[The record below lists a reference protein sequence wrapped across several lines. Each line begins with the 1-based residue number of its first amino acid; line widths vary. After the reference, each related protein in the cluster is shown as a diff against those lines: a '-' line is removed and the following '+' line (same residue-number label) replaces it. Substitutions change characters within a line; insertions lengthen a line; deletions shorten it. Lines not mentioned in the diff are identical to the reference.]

1 MFDLPII
8 SVLTR
13 WLNFKGDFITIA
25 KLKPNIMSRFK
36 VQDMI
41 IHISTYSSSN
51 EIQDFVVVLIPLQL
65 TIGCILKRCR
75 DDVPYL
81 YNLPNSMS
89 WAQQVVP
96 CSVLSITEFF
106 IIENHN
112 GTFLHVTF
120 ESQSRLRTTSGL
132 TFCNTN

>member
-13 WLNFKGDFITIA
+13 WLNFNGDFISFA

-51 EIQDFVVVLIPLQL
+51 EIQGFVVVLIPLQL

-75 DDVPYL
+75 DDVPYF
-81 YNLPNSMS
+81 YNLPNSTS

-96 CSVLSITEFF
+96 CSVLSITEIF

-132 TFCNTN
+132 TFSNTN

>member
-51 EIQDFVVVLIPLQL
+51 EIQGFVVVLIPLQL

-75 DDVPYL
+75 DDVPYS
-81 YNLPNSMS
+81 YNLPNSTS

-96 CSVLSITEFF
+96 CSVLSITEIF

-132 TFCNTN
+132 TFSNTN